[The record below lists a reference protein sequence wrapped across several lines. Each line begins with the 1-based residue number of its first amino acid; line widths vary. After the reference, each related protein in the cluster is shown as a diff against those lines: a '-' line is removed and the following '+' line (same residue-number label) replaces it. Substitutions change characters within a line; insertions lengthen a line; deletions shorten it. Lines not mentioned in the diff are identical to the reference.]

1 MATYPMRFGR
11 FPHCFGKSKARLKE
25 KECRS
30 RFYVPIMYCY
40 KCEANTR
47 RGHLR
52 LLREESFGKRG
63 LAKIVQLCTPQG
75 GLFFLL
81 SFLGGFFFLKKK
93 STLSIVYEAEG

>member
-1 MATYPMRFGR
+1 
-11 FPHCFGKSKARLKE
+11 
-25 KECRS
+25 
-30 RFYVPIMYCY
+30 MYCY

-63 LAKIVQLCTPQG
+63 LAKLVQLCTPQG

-81 SFLGGFFFLKKK
+81 SFLGGGFFLKKK